1 MRALF
6 IYWKVLPEQLAG
18 ALHAA
23 RLFQRGVQQQHPAL
37 AAQLYQRADTSDAT
51 VTLMETYTLP
61 GGLDAHQQRA
71 IIDGGQAALAPWCS
85 GGRHVEHFDELLA

>member
-61 GGLDAHQQRA
+61 GGLDAHQHGVTFMAVGKAHADFLRA
-71 IIDGGQAALAPWCS
+71 
-85 GGRHVEHFDELLA
+85 